1 MIEILKAI
9 LFGII
14 EGITEWLPISSTGH
28 MIILEEILDVKE
40 VYSPEFWDLFLVVIQ
55 LGAIIAVVIC
65 FFNKLNPLFGKS
77 LINPEEKKSKEE
89 KKSIWI
95 LWAKVLVACIPAA
108 VVGLVLDDFL
118 EEHLYNSITVAIT
131 LIVYGA
137 LFIGLEIWNKK
148 RSFKVNSVNELSWT
162 NALFIG
168 LFQLLALIPGTS
180 RSGVT
185 ILGAMLLLCNRE
197 VASEF
202 SFFLSIP
209 VMFGASLLK
218 IVKFLISGNAI
229 VLNEVIFLLIGCL
242 VALLVSLLVIKFLM
256 AFIKKHNFKPFG
268 IYRIVLGIVLLILF
282 ACGVM
287 TI

>member
-1 MIEILKAI
+1 M
-9 LFGII
+9 
-14 EGITEWLPISSTGH
+14 
-28 MIILEEILDVKE
+28 D
-40 VYSPEFWDLFLVVIQ
+40 
-55 LGAIIAVVIC
+55 
-65 FFNKLNPLFGKS
+65 
-77 LINPEEKKSKEE
+77 
-89 KKSIWI
+89 
-95 LWAKVLVACIPAA
+95 
-108 VVGLVLDDFL
+108 
-118 EEHLYNSITVAIT
+118 
-131 LIVYGA
+131 
-137 LFIGLEIWNKK
+137 KK

-229 VLNEVIFLLIGCL
+229 VLNEVIFLLVGCL

-256 AFIKKHNFKPFG
+256 AFIKKHDFKPFG
-268 IYRIVLGIVLLILF
+268 IYRIVLGILLLILF

-287 TI
+287 TV